1 MVAPP
6 VQDEQLADNKRM
18 YETLLQSQLLNV
30 TDPHLVKGGILN
42 TAQAEYLTW
51 SNAENNF
58 PGFND
63 DVEMQ

>member
-1 MVAPP
+1 MVASP

-18 YETLLQSQLLNV
+18 YQTLLQSQLLSV
-30 TDPHLVKGGILN
+30 SDPHLVKGGILN
-42 TAQAEYLTW
+42 TAQAEYMQW

-63 DVEMQ
+63 DVEM